1 MQQHIGGRQQVRELF
16 FLHAVDL
23 LLQRLVIGHAL
34 YVFVFYVIE
43 RAGEEAAGA
52 AGRVHNRLAELRIN
66 AIDHK
71 AGDGAWGI
79 KLTGIARRLQIFED
93 LFVNVAEQVALAG
106 AGEVDFVELVDHLT
120 QQGAVFHVV
129 IGIAERLSDHKAARV
144 LIDRRGEVFQRREQV
159 VVDELQQGITGNAFG
174 VRRPGAPQVALRN
187 RVLVVIL
194 LQFQRLFLGVKDFQK
209 QQPGELAEALRIA
222 VHAGVFAHNVL

>member
-1 MQQHIGGRQQVRELF
+1 M
-16 FLHAVDL
+16 
-23 LLQRLVIGHAL
+23 
-34 YVFVFYVIE
+34 
-43 RAGEEAAGA
+43 
-52 AGRVHNRLAELRIN
+52 
-66 AIDHK
+66 
-71 AGDGAWGI
+71 
-79 KLTGIARRLQIFED
+79 QIFED

-106 AGEVDFVELVDHLT
+106 AGEVDFVQLVDHLT

-144 LIDRRGEVFQRREQV
+144 FIDGGGEVFQRWEQV
-159 VVDELQQGITGNAFG
+159 VIDELQQGVAGNALG

-194 LQFQRLFLGVKDFQK
+194 LQFQRLFLGVEDFQK